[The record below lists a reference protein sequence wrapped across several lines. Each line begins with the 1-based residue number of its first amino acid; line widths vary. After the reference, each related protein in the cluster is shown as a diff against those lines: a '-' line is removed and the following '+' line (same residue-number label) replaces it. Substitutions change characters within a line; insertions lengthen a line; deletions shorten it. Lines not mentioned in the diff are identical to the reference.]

1 MISFSRPFFTP
12 VAILLR
18 QGSGGFV
25 VGFVP
30 LLFTLLWF
38 IGLTVLLLF
47 LRGFAE
53 GTWVGARLDL
63 AIAPPMA
70 VLTLTIAAVWVVRSV
85 GLWSPQGPLRDHN
98 CFPGFTGRAGRFWSR
113 ISLTDR
119 EWTVLDTYEPLLLS
133 AAGTALLM
141 FPWSRVAGAILIVM
155 AIACAYQSIWDRLS
169 NPNQEEPV
177 EDYIAGVLGLDLDE
191 EEVERHETRRVP
203 ESPYA
208 DLSDELVGLLD
219 EDTRA
224 ATERDRA
231 AAQTSAPARAATP
244 KQSKA
249 RRSIEL
255 KPRGAA
261 FHRPGS
267 TLALLFY
274 AALGLGL
281 FLVVM
286 DPSDFYEQSPDRCQ
300 AGILSVQT
308 GAARIGLASPAGR
321 ETPGGL
327 ATTVLDRVAPD
338 DLGKLRRDAIRREK
352 GRIQA
357 PLNNTYQAVQDL
369 RELVKGTL
377 GFELNVESTTPQFD
391 ELVLEHDSVAEA
403 WVALI
408 NGAENYSAKVTDA
421 RERLD
426 AIHKPGGVDVE
437 SFDALFA
444 EIEPLADEVRGLE
457 PHVEHIAAMLEAK
470 KFEDALNQD
479 PDEGP

>member
-1 MISFSRPFFTP
+1 M
-12 VAILLR
+12 R
-18 QGSGGFV
+18 QESGAFV

-30 LLFTLLWF
+30 LAITLLWF
-38 IGLTVLLLF
+38 SGITLLLLF

-53 GTWVGARLDL
+53 GTWIGARLDL
-63 AIAPPMA
+63 PIAPPMA
-70 VLTLTIAAVWVVRSV
+70 VLTLTIGLVWMVRSV
-85 GLWSPQGPLRDHN
+85 GLWSPQGPLRDHDSL
-98 CFPGFTGRAGRFWSR
+98 PGFTGRAGRFWSR

-119 EWTVLDTYEPLLLS
+119 EWTVLDTYEPVLFSATGAVLLV
-133 AAGTALLM
+133 
-141 FPWSRVAGAILIVM
+141 FPWTRVAGVMLILM
-155 AIACAYQSIWDRLS
+155 AIACAYQTIWDRLS
-169 NPNQEEPV
+169 NPSQEESL
-177 EDYIAGVLGLDLDE
+177 EDYIAGVLSLDPDE
-191 EEVERHETRRVP
+191 ETNATARPHVP

-208 DLSDELVGLLD
+208 DLPDDLVELLD
-219 EDTRA
+219 DDAKEQAKRDRGAAQPSAPSQRA
-224 ATERDRA
+224 APE
-231 AAQTSAPARAATP
+231 
-244 KQSKA
+244 KA
-249 RRSIEL
+249 KSRRSIEL

-352 GRIQA
+352 GRVQE

-377 GFELNVESTTPQFD
+377 GFELDVESTTPQFD

-403 WVALI
+403 WVALL

-421 RERLD
+421 RERLN
-426 AIHKPGGVDVE
+426 AIHMPGGVDVE

-444 EIEPLADEVRGLE
+444 EVEPWADEVRGLE
-457 PHVEHIAAMLEAK
+457 PHVEHIAAMLKAK

>member
-12 VAILLR
+12 VAILMR
-18 QGSGGFV
+18 QESGAFV

-38 IGLTVLLLF
+38 SGITLLLLF

-53 GTWVGARLDL
+53 DTWIGARLDL
-63 AIAPPMA
+63 PIAPPMA
-70 VLTLTIAAVWVVRSV
+70 VLTLTIGLTWLVRSV
-85 GLWSPQGPLRDHN
+85 GLWSPQGPLRDHDSL
-98 CFPGFTGRAGRFWSR
+98 PGFTGRAGRFWSR

-119 EWTVLDTYEPLLLS
+119 EWTVLDTYEPVLFSATGAVLLV
-133 AAGTALLM
+133 
-141 FPWSRVAGAILIVM
+141 FPWTRVAGVMLILM
-155 AIACAYQSIWDRLS
+155 AIACAYQTIWDRLS
-169 NPNQEEPV
+169 NPSQEESL
-177 EDYIAGVLGLDLDE
+177 EDYIAGVLSLDPDE
-191 EEVERHETRRVP
+191 ETNSTARPHVP
-203 ESPYA
+203 TSPYA
-208 DLSDELVGLLD
+208 DLPDDLVELLD
-219 EDTRA
+219 DDAKEQA
-224 ATERDRA
+224 KRDRG
-231 AAQTSAPARAATP
+231 AAQPSAPSQRATP
-244 KQSKA
+244 EKA
-249 RRSIEL
+249 KAQRSIEL

-286 DPSDFYEQSPDRCQ
+286 DPSHFYEQSPDRCR

-321 ETPGGL
+321 EHPGGL

-338 DLGKLRRDAIRREK
+338 DLGKLRRDAIRREE

-403 WVALI
+403 WVALL

-421 RERLD
+421 RERLN
-426 AIHKPGGVDVE
+426 AIHMPGGVDVE

-444 EIEPLADEVRGLE
+444 EVEPWTDEVRGLE

-470 KFEDALNQD
+470 EFEDALNQD

>member
-25 VGFVP
+25 VGFLP
-30 LLFTLLWF
+30 LLLTLLWF
-38 IGLTVLLLF
+38 IGMTVFLLF

-53 GTWVGARLDL
+53 GTWIGARLDL
-63 AIAPPMA
+63 PIARPMA
-70 VLTLTIAAVWVVRSV
+70 VLALTIASLWLVRSV
-85 GLWSPQGPLRDHN
+85 GLWSPHGPLRDHTVAH
-98 CFPGFTGRAGRFWSR
+98 GFTGRAGRFWSR

-119 EWTVLDTYEPLLLS
+119 EWTILDTYEPLLL
-133 AAGTALLM
+133 ATTGALLLV
-141 FPWSRVAGAILIVM
+141 FPWTRVAGVVLIFM
-155 AIACAYQSIWDRLS
+155 ATACAYQTIRDRLW
-169 NPNQEEPV
+169 NPTQEESL
-177 EDYIAGVLGLDLDE
+177 EDYIAGVLSHGPDDEAVTTTRPYVPDSPFTDL
-191 EEVERHETRRVP
+191 P
-203 ESPYA
+203 
-208 DLSDELVGLLD
+208 DELVELLD
-219 EDTRA
+219 DDTKA
-224 ATERDRA
+224 ATQESRA
-231 AAQTSAPARAATP
+231 SVQPPNSARGTP
-244 KQSKA
+244 SKSHSP
-249 RRSIEL
+249 RRFVEL

-261 FHRPGS
+261 CYKPGP
-267 TLALLFY
+267 TPAALFY
-274 AALGLGL
+274 IVFALGM
-281 FLVVM
+281 FVAVV
-286 DPSDFYEQSPDRCQ
+286 DPSHFYEQSPDRCR

-321 ETPGGL
+321 ESPGGL

-338 DLGKLRRDAIRREK
+338 DLGKLRRDAIRREAS
-352 GRIQA
+352 RIQA

-377 GFELNVESTTPQFD
+377 GFELDVESTTPQFD

-403 WVALI
+403 WVALL

-421 RERLD
+421 RERLN
-426 AIHKPGGVDVE
+426 AIHMPGGVDVE

-444 EIEPLADEVRGLE
+444 EVEPWADEVRGLE